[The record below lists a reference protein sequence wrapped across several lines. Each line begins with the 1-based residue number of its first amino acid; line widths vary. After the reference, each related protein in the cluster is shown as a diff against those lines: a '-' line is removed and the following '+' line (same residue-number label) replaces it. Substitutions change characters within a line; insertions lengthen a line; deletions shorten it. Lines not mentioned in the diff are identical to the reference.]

1 MQFVATCLFGLEK
14 FVGDD
19 IEKMGWQKLE
29 TIDGRVVFEAPD
41 SAIAESNI
49 NFRYAERV
57 MIKLGSF
64 PATTFTELF
73 DGVKSLEWNK
83 FIGKTDAFPVKGH
96 SVKSK
101 LFSIPDC
108 QSIVKKAVVESLK
121 SKYNISFFEESS
133 AKYQIVFFIL
143 NDVATL
149 MIDTSGESLHKR
161 GYRTEANIAP
171 IRETLAA
178 AMVSLSRPR
187 EDVLFVDPMCG
198 SGTIP
203 IEAALIATNTAPGL
217 NRSFA
222 CEEFAYFDKKIFLD
236 AREKAKSLIRK
247 TDMKIYGFDND
258 ADSIT
263 LSKSNALRA
272 GVFDIITFEL
282 RDATKFTS
290 PIEGARGTIVS
301 NPPYGERMSDK
312 PSVAILEQQL
322 GESLAKSVPS
332 WQLYFISSDLDF
344 E

>member
-133 AKYQIVFFIL
+133 TKYQIVFFIL

-258 ADSIT
+258 ADS
-263 LSKSNALRA
+263 
-272 GVFDIITFEL
+272 
-282 RDATKFTS
+282 
-290 PIEGARGTIVS
+290 
-301 NPPYGERMSDK
+301 
-312 PSVAILEQQL
+312 
-322 GESLAKSVPS
+322 
-332 WQLYFISSDLDF
+332 
-344 E
+344 